1 MTKIAVIVGS
11 LRQDSL
17 NKKFAQAFEARVPE
31 GVEVE
36 YVSVDLP
43 LYNDDVLDAGVPE
56 SVEQA
61 KTAVASADGIL
72 VITPEYNRGPSG
84 VLKNATDWISRPYG
98 ANSFD
103 GKPVAISGVSL
114 GSLGTAQA
122 QSQLRNTFLHLNT
135 RIMGQPEMYVDGSR
149 FFAED
154 GSVAGGAEE
163 VLQSYVD
170 AVVAHVQR
178 G

>member
-17 NKKFAQAFEARVPE
+17 NKKFAQAFEARVPA
-31 GVEVE
+31 GVDVQ
-36 YVSVDLP
+36 YISIDMP
-43 LYNDDVLDAGVPE
+43 LYNDDILNEGLPE
-56 SVEQA
+56 VVSSA
-61 KTAVASADGIL
+61 KDAVASADGVL

-84 VLKNATDWISRPYG
+84 ALKNATDWISRPYG
-98 ANSFD
+98 TNSFD
-103 GKPVAISGVSL
+103 GKPVAITGVSS

-122 QSQLRNTFLHLNT
+122 QSQLRNTFFNLNT

-149 FFAED
+149 FFTED
-154 GSVAGGAEE
+154 GVVASGAEE
-163 VLQSYVD
+163 MLQSYVD
-170 AVVAHVQR
+170 AVVAHIQR